1 MDNANYTLQ
10 MNYMNRQDLCTV
22 IDVDFK
28 HERIKNENHTN
39 KISLRAFGVV
49 ENPSWEDF
57 QIFLEDRCLPRTH
70 AGLKGI
76 LRDMGVPFYD
86 PLLIIEKTQGRIAGD
101 NQWIALIPLKQPE

>member
-1 MDNANYTLQ
+1 MDNANYTLR

-28 HERIKNENHTN
+28 HERIKIENHTN
-39 KISLRAFGVV
+39 KIPLRAFSVV

-57 QIFLEDRCLPRTH
+57 QIFLKDRCLPRTR
-70 AGLKGI
+70 AGLKEI

-101 NQWIALIPLKQPE
+101 NQWIALIPLKQSE

>member
-1 MDNANYTLQ
+1 MDNANYTLR
-10 MNYMNRQDLCTV
+10 MNSMNRQDLSTV

-28 HERIKNENHTN
+28 HERIKIENHTN
-39 KISLRAFGVV
+39 KIPLRALGVL

-57 QIFLEDRCLPRTH
+57 QIFLEDRCLPRTR
-70 AGLKGI
+70 AGLKEI

-101 NQWIALIPLKQPE
+101 NQWIALIPLKQSE